1 MPFNPFKGCITSDS
15 NNIKIILTSNCFRK
29 KKIVF
34 NINTDENNMED
45 LFEEIKKV
53 IEKYN
58 K

>member
-15 NNIKIILTSNCFRK
+15 KIKIILTSNCFRK

>member
-15 NNIKIILTSNCFRK
+15 NIKIILTSNCFRK